1 MSILLILIIFNNIGS
16 VGNVGNI
23 CTISNI
29 CNIAIIGDIGN
40 TRNIIYLRKVPEECF
55 EKIFGKFF
63 SESFFLEKNP
73 RKFFYKVFLECYS

>member
-1 MSILLILIIFNNIGS
+1 MFSFLIRSPSINIDNFNSIGS

-29 CNIAIIGDIGN
+29 CNIAIIGDISN
-40 TRNIIYLRKVPEECF
+40 TRDIVYLRKVPEGCF

-63 SESFFLEKNP
+63 SESFFSSKI
-73 RKFFYKVFLECYS
+73 F